1 MRLETLKNEC
11 FIIDCFFLYYFS
23 EIFIDL
29 IIIHN
34 PQCSHLS
41 RLSFSLHEIW
51 LTSSSWGS
59 VLTLSS
65 LRSISELN
73 SLLSFLSWLSIIQN
87 IINSFFH
94 KGPFIKA
101 RIISVIDLFFS
112 GIIDV
117 KWVVKNRLSLM
128 ILKFSFESIGERWER
143 IYKK

>member
-1 MRLETLKNEC
+1 MKDKKRTRRRILFHEVLSFVDFAKSKFLQEKFFDLFILYERREGKMRLETLKNEC

-51 LTSSSWGS
+51 FTSSSWGS

-73 SLLSFLSWLSIIQN
+73 SLLSFLSWLSII
-87 IINSFFH
+87 
-94 KGPFIKA
+94 
-101 RIISVIDLFFS
+101 
-112 GIIDV
+112 
-117 KWVVKNRLSLM
+117 
-128 ILKFSFESIGERWER
+128 
-143 IYKK
+143 